1 MAGESVQSSQTSFTF
16 HNVLVVVVNLLAIIS
31 ICFSYSFSAFK
42 LPLKKHMSGWNEADL
57 NFVYQ
62 AAAIGQNTVVHL
74 GMFCDRFGSPSGYL
88 ISALLKAVGCF
99 GMYYCAVTHIENV
112 WLFGAFFLMDTQG
125 MSSGLIMG
133 LKEVQRASPGKFG
146 GIMASLSK
154 AAFGFGA
161 VVHVSLFDYVY
172 TPDVEKHFLCA
183 GILGVST
190 MLLCAMIVPSKPP
203 EAPSK
208 KVDDATPQEYNKEE
222 KKALKL
228 KPSPAEETGV
238 MEIICSKAYLA
249 CFLGMFVTWG
259 GGMVW
264 TANLA
269 SFSAAAGMSN
279 PKQIRSY
286 FYTAKTL
293 SSLFIGPISDLG
305 GREFWY
311 SMTVWSMCL
320 SIGIMYYTNSQS
332 MLLAATVAG
341 LSWGS
346 IATLIPIMSKKLSFK
361 NMGTLYSLAKFAGLL
376 SSIGW
381 NYYAAQTSQALTKPD
396 EKNCSMVTCYNDS
409 FRIILLTTMPVALF
423 MVYWTADSLLVAN
436 KKTKKD

>member
-1 MAGESVQSSQTSFTF
+1 MAGAVVQNSKSSFTLSDI
-16 HNVLVVVVNLLAIIS
+16 LVVVVNLIAIVS

-42 LPLKKHMSGWNEADL
+42 LPLKKHMSMWNEADL

-74 GMFCDRFGSPSGYL
+74 GMICDRFGAPAGYL
-88 ISALLKAVGCF
+88 ISAFCKAIGCF
-99 GMYYCAVTHIENV
+99 GMYYCAVTHNENV

-125 MSSGLIMG
+125 MSAGLIMG

-154 AAFGFGA
+154 AAFGLGA

-172 TPDVEKHFLCA
+172 SPDVEKHFLCA
-183 GILGVST
+183 GIVGVGT
-190 MLLCAMIVPSKPP
+190 MLLCAMVVPSKPP

-208 KVDDATPQEYNKEE
+208 KTDDKTNDA
-222 KKALKL
+222 
-228 KPSPAEETGV
+228 SSDSIGV
-238 MEIICSKAYLA
+238 MQIIFSKAYIA
-249 CFLGMFVTWG
+249 CFFGMFVTWG

-264 TANLA
+264 TANMG
-269 SFSAAAGMSN
+269 SFSTAAGMAN
-279 PKQIRSY
+279 PKQIRSS

-305 GREFWY
+305 AREFWY

-320 SIGIMYYTNSQS
+320 SFSIMYYTNSQS
-332 MLLAATVAG
+332 MLLAAVVAG

-361 NMGTLYSLAKFAGLL
+361 HMGTLYSLAKFAGLL

-396 EKNCSMVTCYNDS
+396 EKNCSMVTCYNQS
-409 FRIILLTTMPVALF
+409 FWAILMTTVPFSLF
-423 MVYWTADSLLVAN
+423 MVYWTIDAFTAG
-436 KKTKKD
+436 KTKNIKAD